1 MARQT
6 GNPNLKR
13 AENTRLA
20 LDKFG
25 KYLVA
30 ESRKNLTKKKKNV
43 TGNLYKS
50 LDYEIITGPNSLD
63 FDFLM
68 EEYGEWV
75 DKGRKAGKMPPFGAI
90 YAWTARRRLQFKDNK
105 GKFLSYA
112 ETARKVM
119 IKIKAK
125 GIEPSEF
132 YSRPFKLGFEKLP
145 TEIQQAYGLDVE
157 DFLEFTINAL
167 NKKYK

>member
-6 GNPNLKR
+6 GNPNLKK

-20 LDKFG
+20 LNKFG

-43 TGNLYKS
+43 TGNLYQS
-50 LDYEIITGPNSLD
+50 LAYEITTGPNSLD

-68 EEYGEWV
+68 AEYGEWV

-90 YAWTARRRLQFKDNK
+90 YAWTARRRLQFKDNS

-125 GIEPSEF
+125 GIEPSNF
-132 YSRPFKLGFEKLP
+132 YSRPFQLGFEKLP
-145 TEIQQAYGLDVE
+145 TEIQEAYGLDVE

>member
-1 MARQT
+1 MAK
-6 GNPNLKR
+6 GNPNLKK
-13 AENTRLA
+13 AENTQLA
-20 LDKFG
+20 LEKFG

-30 ESRKNLTKKKKNV
+30 ESRKNLTRKKKNV
-43 TGNLYKS
+43 TNTLYNS
-50 LDYEIITGPNSLD
+50 LNYEVNVGPNSLN

-68 EEYGEWV
+68 AEYGEWV
-75 DKGRKAGKMPPFGAI
+75 DKGRKAGKMPPFGPI
-90 YAWTARRRLQFKDNK
+90 YAWVARRRFQFRDNK
-105 GKFLSYA
+105 GKLLSYA

-132 YSRPFKLGFEKLP
+132 YSRPFNLGFEKLP
-145 TEIQQAYGLDVE
+145 AEIQQAYGLDVE
-157 DFLEFTINAL
+157 DFLEFTINQL